1 MSDIDVQKMNAEQ
14 RLAETARRSSSHLP
28 SAIQHQVQEFIKT
41 ESLLFID
48 GEEQS

>member
-14 RLAETARRSSSHLP
+14 RLAESARRSVALFP
-28 SAIQHQVQEFIKT
+28 QTVQHQVQGPIKP

-48 GEEQS
+48 GGRI